1 MVISEIYCF
10 KLVFP
15 TVDKVLEEE
24 VARIMQL
31 VMDCNT
37 MAEELEKPVEFKTK
51 LLSAQARGQE
61 TGRTEVYRLMIF
73 CQIGYG

>member
-1 MVISEIYCF
+1 
-10 KLVFP
+10 
-15 TVDKVLEEE
+15 
-24 VARIMQL
+24 MQL

>member
-1 MVISEIYCF
+1 
-10 KLVFP
+10 
-15 TVDKVLEEE
+15 
-24 VARIMQL
+24 MQL

-61 TGRTEVYRLMIF
+61 TGRTEV
-73 CQIGYG
+73 